1 MGKRI
6 QLTLVVVLIVC
17 LSGCGGSSAAQVQDN
32 GAYSQTT
39 FTYPSEGED
48 IAADLWLPAGS
59 GPHPAVVMGH
69 GSGRSR
75 KEYGNAMA
83 EHFVKL
89 GYAVLTHD
97 KRGVG
102 GSGGDYV
109 QRSNASTENLT
120 LLAKDIAAGIEYLK
134 KRPDID
140 ARQIG
145 LWGWSQA
152 GWILPIVTSLQDNI
166 KFVILCSGP
175 TVTVGEENTYSALT
189 GDRSID
195 TGLTQEEMS
204 AKLRERGAYGFD
216 PMPFLEQMDMP
227 ALWLLG
233 EADESIPIPETVAH
247 LDRLIKTG
255 KPFQYKLYPNANHG
269 LRVDGVRVED
279 FWQVQDQFLKEVVG
293 IKLADSK

>member
-1 MGKRI
+1 MAFM
-6 QLTLVVVLIVC
+6 VVL
-17 LSGCGGSSAAQVQDN
+17 LPGCGGSTAAQEQDELP
-32 GAYSQTT
+32 YSLTT
-39 FTYPSEGED
+39 FTYPSEGVN

-75 KEYGNAMA
+75 KEFGNAMA

-109 QRSNASTENLT
+109 QRNNGSAENLT
-120 LLAKDIAAGIEYLK
+120 LLAKDIAAGIDYLK

-204 AKLRERGAYGFD
+204 AKLRERGPYGFD

-247 LDRLIKTG
+247 LDQLIQAG

-269 LRVDGVRVED
+269 LRNNGVRVED
-279 FWQVQDQFLKEVVG
+279 FWQVQDQFLKEEVG
-293 IKLADSK
+293 VKIAKE